1 MTAPHIT
8 YEGAPN
14 SLIDQWQKRR
24 APMGFAGQ
32 EGLPDAGVDLAS
44 YLESRV
50 PKDLPPLP
58 PDASR
63 HQQKTR
69 ELELV
74 LTGQSGLVL
83 LHAQLTAHLR
93 KRSFPDHAPQLFHRI
108 WSEHSDHLLANLSNR
123 WLISALITFGD
134 HGLREDQ
141 RLLGRETGMLFSVM
155 KLYEF
160 ERLFSGL
167 ASDQA
172 FAFGKRAKSPLP
184 LDMPPFSLGS
194 GGLDIN
200 LLAPLWQ
207 RASSVPLA
215 GPIAIALLEHLNQD
229 KRSLFARLQ
238 TMRQRQAARK
248 KSAANARNDESE

>member
-8 YEGAPN
+8 YEGAPD
-14 SLIDQWQKRR
+14 SLIEQWQKRR

-32 EGLPDAGVDLAS
+32 EGLPDAGINLAP

-58 PDASR
+58 ASASR
-63 HQQKTR
+63 HLQKTR
-69 ELELV
+69 ELELL
-74 LTGQSGLVL
+74 LTGETSLVL

-93 KRSFPDHAPQLFHRI
+93 KRGFPDHAPDLFHRL
-108 WSEHSDHLLANLSNR
+108 WAEQGDHLLANLSNR

-134 HGLREDQ
+134 HGAREDQ
-141 RLLGRETGMLFSVM
+141 RLLGREMGMLFSVM

-167 ASDQA
+167 PADQA
-172 FAFGKRAKSPLP
+172 FAFGKRAKSGLP
-184 LDMPPFSLGS
+184 LDMPAFSLGS

-200 LLAPLWQ
+200 LLAPIWE
-207 RASSVPLA
+207 RAQTVPLA
-215 GPIAIALLEHLNQD
+215 GPIALTLLERLNQD

-238 TMRQRQAARK
+238 TMRHRQSARK
-248 KSAANARNDESE
+248 KAAANARNPKSE